1 MYDPAVTDVE
11 ANSLAPTAPVAIFAA
26 VTELSESEPP
36 PEDAN
41 VIVSFDAFVVIVM
54 LLPAA
59 RVKVSVAPSA
69 TTSSCPDTDTVL
81 NVSVTVPDEG
91 FAKDKVPLP
100 SVVNT
105 WLALPSV
112 TFNWSIPIW
121 LSSICLVRILFEAI
135 FVPSTALSAILLV
148 AIVFAAISAD
158 TILPFTILADTT
170 EFAANWSA
178 PTASSAIW
186 SDVIWSSSIC
196 FVRIEFCAI
205 FADVTAL
212 VAI

>member
-1 MYDPAVTDVE
+1 VYDPAVTDVE

-41 VIVSFDAFVVIVM
+41 VIVSFDAFVVIVI

-69 TTSSCPDTDTVL
+69 TTSSCPDTDIVL

-121 LSSICLVRILFEAI
+121 LSSMCLVRILFEAI
-135 FVPSTALSAILLV
+135 FVPSTALSAILPV
-148 AIVFAAISAD
+148 AIVFAAI
-158 TILPFTILADTT
+158 
-170 EFAANWSA
+170 WSV
-178 PTASSAIW
+178 
-186 SDVIWSSSIC
+186 VIWSSSIC
-196 FVRIEFCAI
+196 LVKILFDAI
-205 FADVTAL
+205 FVPSIAL
-212 VAI
+212 SATFPVAIVFAAI